1 MAATD
6 IQTATPLRDRL
17 EPYIAIIGP
26 LVMILAVL
34 VYMGIIAPLFGS
46 EHALRY
52 FRATNFNLIMLDAAL
67 YMPMA
72 MAMTFVITQ
81 RGIDLSIGSIAALSC
96 ICMAFLIKKYGF
108 SVYVAMP
115 IALALGALMGLINGL
130 IITRF
135 KVPDL
140 IGTLAMDL
148 VYRGLALV
156 IAKGLVLSRF
166 PDVLKGVGRGQI
178 TLYEG
183 PHPVTGED
191 WLVNI
196 PVPVLIGIATMVI
209 GWFILRKT
217 YFGRYTIAIGSS
229 PESAEMTGI
238 SVNRH
243 KIHAYVLCGFCAA
256 LAGIMLT
263 GKLNAIQATSAPY
276 FNLHVIAAVV
286 VGGTSLFGGRASIL
300 GSFAGVLLLA
310 MMINALVTLR
320 IEFFWQ
326 SVASGV
332 VIVSS
337 VALYTWMQQKDRDGS
352 GGWFASLKTPDGKKL
367 LRLCAVILGALV
379 VLWGIGALTAID
391 PNATG

>member
-1 MAATD
+1 MSMSETGPAAS
-6 IQTATPLRDRL
+6 RSVGERL

-26 LVMILAVL
+26 MVMILAIL
-34 VYMGIIAPLFGS
+34 LFMGVAEP
-46 EHALRY
+46 ARY
-52 FRATNFNLIMLDAAL
+52 FRLTNLNLILLDAAL

-81 RGIDLSIGSIAALSC
+81 RGIDLSIGSIAALSG
-96 ICMAFLIKKYGF
+96 ILMAFLIKQYDF
-108 SVYVAMP
+108 PAWVAVP
-115 IALALGALMGLINGL
+115 IALMLGALMGLINGL
-130 IITRF
+130 VITRL

-156 IAKGLVLSRF
+156 IAKGLVLARF
-166 PDVLKGVGRGQI
+166 PDLITDIGRGQI
-178 TLYEG
+178 PG
-183 PHPVTGED
+183 FIP
-191 WLVNI
+191 I
-196 PVPVLIGIATMVI
+196 PVIIGIATMVA
-209 GWFILRKT
+209 GYFILTRT
-217 YFGRYTIAIGSS
+217 FFGRYTIAIGSS
-229 PESAEMTGI
+229 PESAELTGI

-243 KIHAYVLCGFCAA
+243 KVYAYVLMGASAA
-256 LAGIMLT
+256 LAGLMLT

-286 VGGTSLFGGRASIL
+286 VGGTSLFGGRASMV
-300 GSFAGVLLLA
+300 GSFAGVLLLS

-337 VALYTWMQQKDRDGS
+337 VALYTWMQKKDRDGAK
-352 GGWFASLKTPDGKKL
+352 GLFAGLATPDGQKL
-367 LRLCAVILGALV
+367 LRFTAAIIGVLIALLALGALFA
-379 VLWGIGALTAID
+379 GD
-391 PNATG
+391 PTPSG